1 MKKRALSLVLCLL
14 MLLAVFPAATSA
26 LSQSDLVGIW
36 IMTKASNRGYTF
48 TAQKLNIKWGL
59 GLFADGSAINV
70 MDDSTSSMNWT
81 LSGSNVVLKIGNK
94 QAFKFKYDSKKKT
107 LSVKLDSSTF
117 YFEKAP
123 MITSDPQDAKVNYGK
138 KVTFRV
144 KATGTDIKCQWQYK
158 KPDSDKWVNIKKA
171 TKSTY
176 TLTAKEKQNGYAYRC
191 RVKNKIDTIYSES
204 ATLTVIV
211 TPPSVT
217 TQPADKKVVVGSK
230 ATFKVTAAG
239 DALKY
244 QWQVLKPGAE
254 EWVDV
259 KKATKASYSLT
270 TKASHNGYKY
280 RCVIKNSLGTVYTE
294 EATLTVITVP
304 EITAEPK
311 EASAAAGGKV
321 SFAVK
326 AKGKDLKY
334 QWYCRAPESETWKK
348 VSAKTAKTATTAT
361 LKLKAKAAMNGYE
374 YRCEI
379 KNKYGTVYTEPVM
392 LLVD

>member
-1 MKKRALSLVLCLL
+1 
-14 MLLAVFPAATSA
+14 
-26 LSQSDLVGIW
+26 
-36 IMTKASNRGYTF
+36 
-48 TAQKLNIKWGL
+48 
-59 GLFADGSAINV
+59 